1 MGADKIAQVTVC
13 KLWFSFL
20 LLLMFLVLFNYSCP
34 NFPPWFSTDL
44 PSGERDRG
52 NGFHRWYICRGVS
65 RTPDTRGSKKVG
77 QDLGGGNTTLLP
89 GLVHRWRKEKA
100 GNSKAESYKGPTI
113 PGDIEEEKAREEA
126 NCLITYFM
134 NTLIISSFTTGC
146 PTYTNCF
153 PQKNNIENKWASGN

>member
-1 MGADKIAQVTVC
+1 MIFFFVVVDVFSVVQLQLSQFPPLIFNWPAQWGEGQRQ
-13 KLWFSFL
+13 WFSSVVYL
-20 LLLMFLVLFNYSCP
+20 SRHIPYTRYTWKQESWTR
-34 NFPPWFSTDL
+34 PW
-44 PSGERDRG
+44 
-52 NGFHRWYICRGVS
+52 
-65 RTPDTRGSKKVG
+65 
-77 QDLGGGNTTLLP
+77 Q
-89 GLVHRWRKEKA
+89 RKHHIAAWASAQMKEQKA